1 MAFSSMPFLATR
13 LPPAFTSDA
22 KEERNQKRICVK
34 AVFYSAFHATESE
47 EWKVKTTKVFNSLL
61 SLCALAVQAYEH

>member
-1 MAFSSMPFLATR
+1 MAFSSMPFLATL

-22 KEERNQKRICVK
+22 KEERNKKICVK
-34 AVFYSAFHATESE
+34 AVFYSAFHATETQ
-47 EWKVKTTKVFNSLL
+47 EWKVKTTKVFNSFL